1 MSAALTIL
9 IIALHF
15 SGEVIWVDTL
25 DRRTN

>member
-15 SGEVIWVDTL
+15 SGEVVLVDKL
-25 DRRTN
+25 DRRTS